1 MNLKKNMLIKF
12 VINNLKTVVN
22 SLKNNYEKYH
32 TEWQLTEDINW
43 NTFIRI
49 ISNKQ
54 NSGELTK
61 LPLKIICSV
70 VFKYSAL

>member
-32 TEWQLTEDINW
+32 TERQLTEDIN
-43 NTFIRI
+43 
-49 ISNKQ
+49 
-54 NSGELTK
+54 
-61 LPLKIICSV
+61 
-70 VFKYSAL
+70 